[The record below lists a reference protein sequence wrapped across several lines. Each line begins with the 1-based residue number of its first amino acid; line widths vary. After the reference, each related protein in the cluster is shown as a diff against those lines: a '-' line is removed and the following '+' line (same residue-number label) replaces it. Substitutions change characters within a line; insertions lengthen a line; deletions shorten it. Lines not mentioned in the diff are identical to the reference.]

1 MTCCIISTVI
11 YVHVMHVIHFL
22 FIEQPA
28 LIREGI
34 AVDKYINQHLY
45 HLTATL
51 QGSKLVL
58 LGLRFTSSFEHHQ
71 N

>member
-11 YVHVMHVIHFL
+11 YVHVIHFL

-51 QGSKLVL
+51 
-58 LGLRFTSSFEHHQ
+58 
-71 N
+71 